1 MWVSGSLLWR
11 VLRASKLVKKPSGHA
26 LHYGPSSKEHG
37 NCFLIFLRAFGY
49 ALHCNDAAQRPHYRG
64 FHPVCRD
71 TPPSFSGMLDQ
82 HFRIICW
89 KVVSKV
95 RVVVFKLVSRLY
107 SFCIIPL
114 CQPLSK
120 IFVHQKSLESAQ
132 KCDNKWWTKEN
143 AYKGT
148 QDASPWS
155 AALIEIAL
163 WSSAHST
170 HLPLT
175 APDTNNT
182 KYQIEAKMV
191 IKGFWHDLPP

>member
-1 MWVSGSLLWR
+1 MWQ
-11 VLRASKLVKKPSGHA
+11 KMVK
-26 LHYGPSSKEHG
+26 
-37 NCFLIFLRAFGY
+37 
-49 ALHCNDAAQRPHYRG
+49 
-64 FHPVCRD
+64 
-71 TPPSFSGMLDQ
+71 
-82 HFRIICW
+82 
-89 KVVSKV
+89 
-95 RVVVFKLVSRLY
+95 
-107 SFCIIPL
+107 
-114 CQPLSK
+114 
-120 IFVHQKSLESAQ
+120 
-132 KCDNKWWTKEN
+132 KEN